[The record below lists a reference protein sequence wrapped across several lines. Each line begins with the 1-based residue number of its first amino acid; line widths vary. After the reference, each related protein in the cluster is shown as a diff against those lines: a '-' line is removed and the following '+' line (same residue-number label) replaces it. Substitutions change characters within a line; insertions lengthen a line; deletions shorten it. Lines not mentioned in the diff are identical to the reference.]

1 MRRALALGAVWIA
14 LLALT
19 GCGNGGEAQDTLT
32 LYSGRSSELVS
43 PLIELFE
50 EQTGIEVEA
59 KFADTAATV
68 ATVLEEGDRSPA
80 DVVWAQDA
88 GALGALAAEDRFA
101 ELPDDLL
108 DRVPARYRS
117 PEGLWVGT
125 SGRARV
131 LVYNKDN
138 VSADELPGSV
148 FDLTD
153 DRWRGRLGWAP
164 TNGSFQAFVTALRVL
179 RDDDEARTWLEAML
193 GNGVRAY
200 ESNAP
205 IVQAVAAGEID
216 AGLVNHYYLLELGE
230 QDAGIK
236 DRAANHFFE
245 RGDPGNLINVAGVGI
260 LDTAPHAAAA
270 RRFVEFLLSR
280 TGEQYF
286 DEETIE
292 YPLQQGAEPNPEL
305 PALEEIGGPEIDLS
319 DLSDLQGTLD
329 LLRSTEV
336 L

>member
-1 MRRALALGAVWIA
+1 MRRAITLGAVWIA
-14 LLALT
+14 LLALA
-19 GCGNGGEAQDTLT
+19 GCGNGGQAQDTLT

-50 EQTGIEVEA
+50 QETGIEVET

-88 GALGALAAEDRFA
+88 GALGALAAEERFA

-108 DRVPARYRS
+108 EQVPARFRS

-131 LVYNKDN
+131 LVYNKEN
-138 VSADELPGSV
+138 VPTDELPASI

-153 DRWRGRLGWAP
+153 EKWKGRVGWAP

-179 RDDDEARTWLEAML
+179 RGDDEARGWLEAML
-193 GNGVRAY
+193 ANDVRDY

-230 QDAGIK
+230 QDEGIK

-260 LDTAPHAAAA
+260 LDTAPHVGAA

-292 YPLQQGAEPNPEL
+292 YPLREGTEPNPEL
-305 PALEEIGGPEIDLS
+305 PALDEIGSPDIDLS

-329 LLRSTEV
+329 LLRSAEV